1 MKSYS
6 NMTVAMKHFAG
17 MLVIILFTVRTA
29 HAYINEVW
37 EDGGRY
43 HWKISNTYQGSSAEL
58 AAAINSCV
66 WQSSGAGR
74 EIHILAGGD
83 LSETIGVPPDVSLFG
98 HGNTFNATH
107 GGYGV
112 HARGVSNISF
122 SDMKITGAFYMGF
135 RITGCNDVA
144 LSGIHIDGG
153 YMGMRIESSDS
164 NHPWDFRSYNLTV
177 VNCTFENT
185 GGHAFETYSIENIYM
200 DEMVARYAGG
210 CGVIL
215 NNSSNAFVGTVD
227 AYRCCYGGGYAG
239 LRFAN
244 GCRDIRVQ
252 YLRAIEC
259 GRGFFTVSGA
269 WDIVVEEVYIRDC
282 SSHAILIQNSD
293 GVGVNSGTHD
303 GFVINHYT
311 SVNCWILASDAT
323 GVTDPSPAAPTGLV
337 ASAGVSGVSLNW
349 SAVSGAASYRLQR
362 STTSGGPFFT
372 IAYTETTSCAD
383 RDIAADTT
391 YYYRVRAVNA
401 AGPGPASSEASAA
414 VSGSFM
420 PSVDLAA
427 GLQKHFRFDGST
439 ADSQGGSSADIS
451 GTETY
456 APGVENQAISFDGST
471 YATLDQLFGGDYRD
485 FTVAAWIW
493 PNSTANW
500 QRIFDFGNGTGN
512 YMMLTLSGGGLHFH
526 ICQDSLVQS
535 VVTAAPTLERWA
547 HVAVTFRGNWATVYI
562 NGTAL
567 KKVLFSNNPT
577 HLNLFSNYLGKS
589 QWPDPLYSG
598 LMDDVRLYDRGLIGE
613 EITELYMSMPP
624 VAPTDLEGVGFGPKA
639 ILDWVGLNAISYNIK
654 RATVSGGPYTT
665 IAAGVTDT
673 TYTDTNVSTDT
684 TYYYVVSASNA
695 QGEGDNSNQTVVLTG
710 DLAAQ
715 VKFDEGKGIAA
726 TDSSP
731 NGWDVTF
738 HNDPNWISGVYG
750 NAISFSSASFQHGTF
765 PSGVVRGLNDFT
777 ICTWLKIDSF
787 ADWARVFDFGTG
799 TDNYMFLCSQY
810 AGSTGMIRFAIRTPS
825 VPQQVINSSVP
836 VQLNTGTHVA
846 ITLSGTT
853 GRMYLN
859 GNLVGTNTA
868 MTLDPADLG
877 ITTKNY
883 LGRSQFAAD
892 PYLDG
897 ALDDFRIYAK
907 ALSVSEI
914 ATVKNGGNISGIG
927 DTTPPIPNPV
937 GWAARP
943 NVSGNGTV
951 RMQATSCLDSNGVEY
966 YFACS
971 YGGGHDS
978 GWQDSE
984 LYEDTGLTV
993 GKTYTYTVRA
1003 RDKSINQN
1011 TTFTSVPASCV
1022 AMTITGPVYWNFD
1035 DGTDGQPFTPSGQ
1048 PNGSG
1053 GAVDLISGVLM
1064 RGWDATA
1071 GPSFSSE
1078 TLTGS
1083 GLSAYCNGQDGYTTD
1098 AALNAWS
1105 PQTWTIEVS
1114 VNLLNV
1120 SGWRTLI
1127 GRDGSS
1133 WGQAPS
1139 DFYLQNNAI
1148 DNKFRIDI
1156 NTVGGRRWLLDGDY
1170 IIQANK
1176 WYRLAVTSDGVT
1188 LKMFLDPGSGYEQ
1201 IGSLD
1206 ISAQSVAD
1214 NALAATNYNWTFG
1227 RGWHNGAFVDH
1238 IIGYLDDIRFTEATL
1253 SPEQFLGALSKP
1265 ISWLYGDF
1273 TGNHYVNYD
1282 DFAIF
1287 SQLWLLNDCDS
1298 LRDFDT
1304 DGDCVIGLPELSQMA
1319 NKWLSAN

>member
-1 MKSYS
+1 MKYYS
-6 NMTVAMKHFAG
+6 NMTVAMKQFASL
-17 MLVIILFTVRTA
+17 MVIILLTVNTA

-37 EDGGRY
+37 EDGGQY
-43 HWKISNTYQGSSAEL
+43 HWKINNTYQGSSAEL
-58 AAAINSCV
+58 ATAINSCV
-66 WQSSGAGR
+66 WQSSGVGR
-74 EIHILAGGD
+74 EIHILTGGE
-83 LSETIGVPPDVSLFG
+83 LSETIGIPSDISLFG
-98 HGNTFNATH
+98 HGNSFNATH
-107 GGYGV
+107 DGYGV
-112 HARGVSNISF
+112 HARGASNISF

-185 GGHAFETYSIENIYM
+185 GGHAFETYSIENIYV
-200 DEMVARYAGG
+200 DEIVARYAGG

-227 AYRCCYGGGYAG
+227 AYRCDYGGGYAG

-323 GVTDPSPAAPTGLV
+323 GVTDPLPAAPAGLV

-349 SAVSGAASYRLQR
+349 SAVSGTASYHLQR

-372 IAYTETTSCAD
+372 IAYTETTSYAD

-526 ICQDSLVQS
+526 ICQDNLVQS

-577 HLNLFSNYLGKS
+577 HLNLFSNYLAKS

-598 LMDDVRLYDRGLIGE
+598 LMDDVRLYSRGLIGE
-613 EITELYMSMPP
+613 EITELYMGMPP
-624 VAPTDLEGVGFGPKA
+624 VAPTDLEGIGFGPKV
-639 ILDWVGLNAISYNIK
+639 ILDWVGLNAVSYNIK

-673 TYTDTNVSTDT
+673 TYTDTSVSTDT

-695 QGEGDNSNQTVVLTG
+695 QGEGGNSNQTVVLTG
-710 DLAAQ
+710 DLTAQ
-715 VKFDEGKGIAA
+715 VKYDEGEGSVA

-738 HNDPNWISGVYG
+738 HNDPNWVSGVYG
-750 NAISFSSASFQHGTF
+750 SAISFSSASFQHGTF
-765 PSGVVRGLNDFT
+765 ASGVVRGLNDFT
-777 ICTWLKIDSF
+777 ISTWLKVDSF

-810 AGSTGMIRFAIRTPS
+810 AGSTGLIRFAIRTPS
-825 VPQQVINSSVP
+825 VPQQVINSSTP
-836 VQLNTGTHVA
+836 VQLDTWTHVA

-853 GRMYLN
+853 GRLYLN

-877 ITTKNY
+877 ITTTNY

-907 ALSVSEI
+907 ALSVNQI
-914 ATVKNGGNISGIG
+914 TTVKNGGNI
-927 DTTPPIPNPV
+927 
-937 GWAARP
+937 GW
-943 NVSGNGTV
+943 
-951 RMQATSCLDSNGVEY
+951 
-966 YFACS
+966 
-971 YGGGHDS
+971 
-978 GWQDSE
+978 
-984 LYEDTGLTV
+984 
-993 GKTYTYTVRA
+993 
-1003 RDKSINQN
+1003 
-1011 TTFTSVPASCV
+1011 
-1022 AMTITGPVYWNFD
+1022 YWNFE

-1053 GAVDLISGVLM
+1053 GSIDLIEGVLM

-1078 TLTGS
+1078 TLTGT

-1098 AALNAWS
+1098 TALNSWS

-1114 VNLLNV
+1114 VNLLNL

-1156 NTVGGRRWLLDGDY
+1156 NTVGGQRWLLDGDY
-1170 IIQANK
+1170 TIQANK
-1176 WYRLAVTSDGVT
+1176 WYRLVVTSDGVT
-1188 LKMFLDPGSGYEQ
+1188 LKMYLDPGSGYEQ

-1238 IIGYLDDIRFTEATL
+1238 IIGYLDDIRFTEAAL
-1253 SPEQFLGALSKP
+1253 APEQFLGASSES
-1265 ISWLYGDF
+1265 IQWLYGDF
-1273 TGNHYVNYD
+1273 TGNH
-1282 DFAIF
+1282 F
-1287 SQLWLLNDCDS
+1287 L
-1298 LRDFDT
+1298 
-1304 DGDCVIGLPELSQMA
+1304 
-1319 NKWLSAN
+1319 